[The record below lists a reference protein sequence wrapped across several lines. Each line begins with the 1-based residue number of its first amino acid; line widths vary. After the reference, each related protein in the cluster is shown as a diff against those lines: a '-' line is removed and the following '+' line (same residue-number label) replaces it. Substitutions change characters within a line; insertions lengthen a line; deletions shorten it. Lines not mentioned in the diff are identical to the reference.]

1 MARRRYAAAGD
12 AARGFCN
19 GNSGTADEAPCP
31 EADIGHALPIIS
43 DASRNAIAIVRR
55 TQLRTLLVSGWS
67 CTRIGV
73 LRFGLI
79 FSEELGDCRRA
90 GISGLH
96 VSR

>member
-1 MARRRYAAAGD
+1 MDMSSLTPRPRGTPAGGDRLARRRYAAAGD

-43 DASRNAIAIVRR
+43 DASSNAIAIVRR

-67 CTRIGV
+67 A
-73 LRFGLI
+73 
-79 FSEELGDCRRA
+79 RA
-90 GISGLH
+90 SAFSGLD
-96 VSR
+96 